1 MTTYELRNKI
11 DATCDLSTN
20 DFMVRVICLDCRV
33 SYGRVQYKVQPVNGF
48 GSAWVDSQRTGNW
61 KGATNND

>member
-11 DATCDLSTN
+11 DATCDLQCDGLS
-20 DFMVRVICLDCRV
+20 VRVICLDCRV
-33 SYGRVQYKVQPVNGF
+33 SYGRVHYKVQPVNGS
-48 GSAWVDSQRTGNW
+48 GAIWVDSQRTGNW